1 SLARA
6 TRYACPRDRRCA
18 RKVGRAASSSSSSKA
33 RPACGAATARRAS
46 PRSGPV
52 STSARR
58 RCSIVGPAR
67 PPSWPT
73 PTWTCWYSA
82 NASSTASSTRC
93 RRWRTS
99 CWPRW
104 PEGCATPT
112 LAPRHTDQPAAPNYS
127 RRVSRP
133 RVKPHQLVLGIG
145 GLLFVI
151 TIVSGIAPVILKW
164 LDDSPIQREVFQGIP
179 GPLRAVFY
187 TSASFLFIAGA
198 WLFSLR
204 VRNWERGKPDNRST
218 TPENAKRRLADFRAG
233 VYMQTLL
240 RDPAAGIMHS
250 LLYFGFLGLFI
261 VTLISQIQ
269 DQLPRSL
276 KFLHGRTYQA
286 YSAFGEVVGIAF
298 LAGIVWAVLRRYV
311 WAPYRIRSKSRP
323 EDALILGMFL
333 FLGVSGFMVEA
344 VRIANVGRPG
354 WERWSFVGYSLSSL
368 FKGHHVALYQ
378 WLWVGH
384 VAAFFLFLLVLPT
397 TK

>member
-1 SLARA
+1 
-6 TRYACPRDRRCA
+6 
-18 RKVGRAASSSSSSKA
+18 
-33 RPACGAATARRAS
+33 
-46 PRSGPV
+46 
-52 STSARR
+52 
-58 RCSIVGPAR
+58 
-67 PPSWPT
+67 
-73 PTWTCWYSA
+73 
-82 NASSTASSTRC
+82 
-93 RRWRTS
+93 
-99 CWPRW
+99 
-104 PEGCATPT
+104 
-112 LAPRHTDQPAAPNYS
+112 
-127 RRVSRP
+127 
-133 RVKPHQLVLGIG
+133 
-145 GLLFVI
+145 
-151 TIVSGIAPVILKW
+151 
-164 LDDSPIQREVFQGIP
+164 
-179 GPLRAVFY
+179 
-187 TSASFLFIAGA
+187 
-198 WLFSLR
+198 
-204 VRNWERGKPDNRST
+204 WERGKPDNRST
-218 TPENAKRRLADFRAG
+218 TPENAKRRLADFRTG

-311 WAPYRIRSKSRP
+311 WAPYRIRSKTRP
-323 EDALILGMFL
+323 EDAVILGMFL

-397 TK
+397 TKLRHMFTSPMNMYLKDRPRPKGAMKPLPNLTETELESFGAATVEDFTWKQLMDTDACTICGRCTSVCPAHATGKPLDPREIVLKVGEVMARTGPGAPPDGLTV